1 MSLYTNFSNFI
12 SDLDFMY
19 GETMQPVHYYNQL
32 LVEMPS
38 DEEPKHCD
46 IITAWITEFQ
56 TNILDHTTS
65 AAAAAAEAFKDH
77 PIKYSDQVYI
87 DIGAI
92 LLKATPV
99 DRNSIFKHLLVML
112 AQCIPDQ
119 TASSRLKL
127 KELVAS
133 SREKNDK
140 FMNDFIK
147 DLGDISELQMQESS
161 NNTVDIGGLL
171 NSIISSGAM
180 TKIFS
185 NLHGA
190 LSSGDLDVGELI
202 KSAQNIGQLK
212 GLSGLAKL
220 Q

>member
-1 MSLYTNFSNFI
+1 
-12 SDLDFMY
+12 MY
-19 GETMQPVHYYNQL
+19 GESMQPVHYYNHL
-32 LVEMPS
+32 LLETT
-38 DEEPKHCD
+38 DEETKHCG
-46 IITAWITEFQ
+46 IITDWIVECQ
-56 TNILDHTTS
+56 DAILDCQS
-65 AAAAAAEAFKDH
+65 LSINAFKDH

-87 DIGAI
+87 DIGSI
-92 LLKATPV
+92 IEKATPI

-112 AQCIPDQ
+112 AQCIPEK
-119 TASSRLKL
+119 AIESRRKL
-127 KELVAS
+127 KELVAN
-133 SREKNDK
+133 SREKNDR

-147 DLGDISELQMQESS
+147 DLGDISELQNLESNS
-161 NNTVDIGGLL
+161 NVDIGGIL

-202 KSAQNIGQLK
+202 KSAQNISQLK
-212 GLSGLAKL
+212 GLGGLGTL